1 MEHSHNLVRIC
12 DQVFLG
18 LQVEVVGLGV
28 EGLEEVGLGLGVE
41 GLEEVGLGLGV
52 GVNSSIGFGN
62 QCHSRQRCYHKNPS
76 SYNRGYHDTRH
87 HLPPIHTGEY
97 LQRQP
102 LGRKEKIRR

>member
-1 MEHSHNLVRIC
+1 MEHSPTLVHIC

-28 EGLEEVGLGLGVE
+28 EGLEEVGLV
-41 GLEEVGLGLGV
+41 EVGLGLGV
-52 GVNSSIGFGN
+52 GVGLNSSIGFGN
-62 QCHSRQRCYHKNPS
+62 HRHNRQRCYHNNPS

-97 LQRQP
+97 LQRQR